1 MTSSLTGRPQV
12 QQPSTGLR
20 SRAGDQRATSSLLW
34 SPLALLR
41 WGGIL
46 VVALVVLV
54 TCWYNISGKANWND
68 QVNTMNVAI
77 ASLVV
82 AQAAGIGLL
91 LAGRRTIGLRRVALL
106 GEAAA
111 DYVPAGQAAV
121 GTTDIAPIGVSAVL
135 VGEAGR
141 THYHRADC
149 AMAAGRNWP
158 AGSELELQ
166 RAGLTPCGVCRP

>member
-1 MTSSLTGRPQV
+1 VTSSLQGRSQT
-12 QQPSTGLR
+12 QPTLFSTRTRGEQ
-20 SRAGDQRATSSLLW
+20 GPPTSLLW
-34 SPLALLR
+34 TPLALLR
-41 WGGIL
+41 WSGIL
-46 VVALVVLV
+46 VVALVVIV
-54 TCWYNISGKANWND
+54 SGWFNISGKDNWND
-68 QVNTMNVAI
+68 QVAAMNLAI

-91 LAGRRTIGLRRVALL
+91 LAGRRTIGLRRIALL
-106 GEAAA
+106 GEASE

-121 GTTDIAPIGVSAVL
+121 GVPSAGSTSVVL

-149 AMAAGRNWP
+149 AMAAGRDWP
-158 AGSELELQ
+158 QASELDLQ